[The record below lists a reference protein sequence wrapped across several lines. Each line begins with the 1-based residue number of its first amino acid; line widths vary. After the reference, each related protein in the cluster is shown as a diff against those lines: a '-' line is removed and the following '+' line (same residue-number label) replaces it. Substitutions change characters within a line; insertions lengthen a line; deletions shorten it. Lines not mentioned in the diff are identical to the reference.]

1 MNQSPE
7 LEPKTSTPSD
17 AEAQENNPLGTAPI
31 GKLLF
36 SLAVPAITA
45 QVVNMLYN
53 IVDRIYIGHIPE
65 IGTAALT
72 GVGITFPI
80 ITLISAFSS
89 LVAMG
94 GAPRASIAMGEG
106 NKKRAEQIL
115 GNCFTALLC
124 VSVILTAV
132 FLIFQQPILW
142 AFGASE
148 NTIGYA
154 TSYMNIYV
162 CGTIF
167 VQIALGMNMFITSQ
181 GFAKTSM
188 LTVVIGAALNIALD
202 PLFIFVFNMGVQG
215 AAIATVLSQAVSAT
229 WVLLFLLGKRTNLRI
244 KASCMVIQW
253 KILLPVF
260 ALGVSP
266 FIMQSTESLLS
277 VVLNTSLLRYGGDT
291 AVGAYTVIASI
302 MQVINL
308 PLQGL
313 TQGAQPITS
322 FNYGARNM
330 ARVRKSIRML
340 LTCTLTYSI
349 LFWLCIMLFP
359 QVFVGIFTSDPE
371 LMDTAVWAVRIFLFG
386 VFAFGAQTGFQ
397 QSFLALGQAKASLLL
412 ALLRKIVLLIPLI
425 YILPLLFTDKLLGV
439 FVAEP
444 IADILAASTT
454 TISFLLWARKNL
466 RDNKKPKKA

>member
-1 MNQSPE
+1 M
-7 LEPKTSTPSD
+7 
-17 AEAQENNPLGTAPI
+17 LGTAPI

-53 IVDRIYIGHIPE
+53 IVDRIYIGHIPD

-89 LVAMG
+89 LIAMG
-94 GAPRASIAMGEG
+94 GAPRASISMGEG
-106 NKKRAEQIL
+106 NKDRAERIL
-115 GNCFTALLC
+115 GNCFTTLL
-124 VSVILTAV
+124 VLSVVLTAI
-132 FLIFQQPILW
+132 FLIFQEPILW

-154 TSYMNIYV
+154 TDYMRIYV
-162 CGTIF
+162 CGTVF

-188 LTVVIGAALNIALD
+188 LTVIIGAALNIALD

-215 AAIATVLSQAVSAT
+215 AAIATVLSQAVSAI
-229 WVLLFLLGKRTNLRI
+229 WVLLFLLGKRTVLKI
-244 KASCMVIQW
+244 KLSCMAVQR
-253 KILLPVF
+253 KIILPVL

-330 ARVRKSIRML
+330 ERVRKSIRLL
-340 LTCTLTYSI
+340 LTCTLTYST
-349 LFWLCIMLFP
+349 LFWLCIMLIP

-397 QSFLALGQAKASLLL
+397 QSFLALGQAKVSLLL

-425 YILPLLFTDKLLGV
+425 YILPLLFTDKLFGV

-454 TISFLLWARKNL
+454 TVSFLLWARKNL
-466 RDNKKPKKA
+466 RDKNRQSA

>member
-1 MNQSPE
+1 MSQETHSVRENPRDDS
-7 LEPKTSTPSD
+7 
-17 AEAQENNPLGTAPI
+17 QENALGTAPI

-89 LVAMG
+89 LIAMG
-94 GAPRASIAMGEG
+94 GAPRASIAMGAHHRD
-106 NKKRAEQIL
+106 RAQRIM
-115 GNCFTALLC
+115 GNCFTALL
-124 VSVILTAV
+124 VLAAALTAV
-132 FLIFQQPILW
+132 FLLFQEPILW

-154 TSYMNIYV
+154 MEYMGIYV
-162 CGTIF
+162 CGTVF
-167 VQIALGMNMFITSQ
+167 VQISLGMNMFITSQ

-188 LTVVIGAALNIALD
+188 LTVVIGAVLNIALD
-202 PLFIFVFNMGVQG
+202 PVFIFAFDMGVRG
-215 AAIATVLSQAVSAT
+215 AAIATVLSQAVSAV
-229 WVLLFLLGKRTNLRI
+229 WVLLFLTGKRTTLRL
-244 KASCMVIQW
+244 QW
-253 KILLPVF
+253 KYMAIHWRILLPVL

-277 VVLNTSLLRYGGDT
+277 VVLNTSLLKYGGDV

-330 ARVRKSIRML
+330 DRVRKSVRLL
-340 LTCTLTYSI
+340 LTCCLAYSC
-349 LFWLCIMLFP
+349 LFWLLIMLVP
-359 QVFVGIFTSDPE
+359 QVFVGIFSSDPQ
-371 LMDTAVWAVRIFLFG
+371 LMETAVWAARIFLFG
-386 VFAFGAQTGFQ
+386 CFAFGAQTGFQ
-397 QSFLALGQAKASLLL
+397 QSFLALSQAKASLLL

-425 YILPLLFTDKLLGV
+425 YIIPLFMADKLLGV
-439 FVAEP
+439 FLAEP
-444 IADILAASTT
+444 VADILAATT
-454 TISFLLWARKNL
+454 TTVTFLLWARKNL
-466 RDNKKPKKA
+466 KDKTA

>member
-1 MNQSPE
+1 MEQTKQPE
-7 LEPKTSTPSD
+7 TP
-17 AEAQENNPLGTAPI
+17 QENQLGTAPI

-36 SLAVPAITA
+36 TLAVPAITA

-53 IVDRIYIGHIPE
+53 IVDRISIGHIPE

-89 LVAMG
+89 LIAMG
-94 GAPRASIAMGEG
+94 GAPRASIAMGAHHPE
-106 NKKRAEQIL
+106 RAEQIM
-115 GNCFTALLC
+115 GNCLTALLGL
-124 VSVILTAV
+124 SVVLTAL
-132 FLIFQQPILW
+132 FLLFLEPILW
-142 AFGASE
+142 AFGASS

-154 TSYMNIYV
+154 MEYMGVYV
-162 CGTIF
+162 WGTVF
-167 VQIALGMNMFITSQ
+167 VQISLGMNMFITSQ

-188 LTVVIGAALNIALD
+188 FTVVIGAALNIALD
-202 PLFIFVFNMGVQG
+202 PVFIFVFDLGVRG
-215 AAIATVLSQAVSAT
+215 AAIATVLSQAVSAV
-229 WVLLFLLGKRTNLRI
+229 WVMLFLTGRRTTLKVR
-244 KASCMVIQW
+244 ARCMVLRW
-253 KILLPVF
+253 KVLLPVL

-277 VVLNTSLLRYGGDT
+277 VVLNTSLLKYGGDV

-322 FNYGARNM
+322 FNYGAGNVD
-330 ARVRKSIRML
+330 RVRKSVRLL
-340 LTCTLTYSI
+340 LTCCLTYSC
-349 LFWLCIMLFP
+349 LFWLCMMLIP
-359 QVFVGIFTSDPE
+359 QVFIGIFSSDPE
-371 LMDTAVWAVRIFLFG
+371 LMDTAVWAARIFLFG
-386 VFAFGAQTGFQ
+386 CFAFGAQTGFQ
-397 QSFLALGQAKASLLL
+397 QSFLALGQAKVSLLL

-425 YILPLLFTDKLLGV
+425 YLLPLFFPDKLFGV

-454 TISFLLWARKNL
+454 TLSFLVFA
-466 RDNKKPKKA
+466 KKKLKDKPSPTL

>member
-17 AEAQENNPLGTAPI
+17 AEVQESNPLGTAPI

-277 VVLNTSLLRYGGDT
+277 VVLNTSLLRYGGDN

-330 ARVRKSIRML
+330 ARVRKSIRLL

-359 QVFVGIFTSDPE
+359 HVFVGIFTSDPE

-425 YILPLLFTDKLLGV
+425 YILPLLFADKLLGV
-439 FVAEP
+439 FIAEP

-466 RDNKKPKKA
+466 RDKKPKKA

>member
-1 MNQSPE
+1 MSQTETKAS
-7 LEPKTSTPSD
+7 S
-17 AEAQENNPLGTAPI
+17 QENALGTAPI

-89 LVAMG
+89 LIAMG
-94 GAPRASIAMGEG
+94 GAPRASIAMGAHHRE
-106 NKKRAEQIL
+106 RAERIM
-115 GNCFTALLC
+115 GNCFTALLGLA
-124 VSVILTAV
+124 VVLTAV
-132 FLIFQQPILW
+132 FLIFRKPILW

-154 TSYMNIYV
+154 QSYMTIYV
-162 CGTIF
+162 CGTVF
-167 VQIALGMNMFITSQ
+167 VQISLGMNMFITSQ
-181 GFAKTSM
+181 GFAKFSM
-188 LTVVIGAALNIALD
+188 LTVIIGAVLNIALD
-202 PLFIFVFNMGVQG
+202 PLFIFAFGMGVQG
-215 AAIATVLSQAVSAT
+215 AAIATVISQAVSAA
-229 WVLLFLLGKRTNLRI
+229 WVLLFLTGKRTVLRI
-244 KASCMVIQW
+244 RPKCMVIKW
-253 KILLPVF
+253 RILFPV
-260 ALGVSP
+260 LGLGISP

-330 ARVRKSIRML
+330 DRVRKSIRLL

-349 LFWLCIMLFP
+349 LFWLSIMLFP
-359 QVFVGIFTSDPE
+359 QVFLGIFTSDAQ
-371 LMDTAVWAVRIFLFG
+371 LMDTAIWAARIFLFG
-386 VFAFGAQTGFQ
+386 CFAFGAQTGFQ
-397 QSFLALGQAKASLLL
+397 QSFLALGQAKVSLVM

-425 YILPLLFTDKLLGV
+425 YILPLFFDDKLFGV

-454 TISFLLWARKNL
+454 TVCFLVFAKKNL
-466 RDNKKPKKA
+466 RDKKTTT

>member
-1 MNQSPE
+1 
-7 LEPKTSTPSD
+7 
-17 AEAQENNPLGTAPI
+17 
-31 GKLLF
+31 
-36 SLAVPAITA
+36 
-45 QVVNMLYN
+45 
-53 IVDRIYIGHIPE
+53 
-65 IGTAALT
+65 
-72 GVGITFPI
+72 
-80 ITLISAFSS
+80 
-89 LVAMG
+89 
-94 GAPRASIAMGEG
+94 
-106 NKKRAEQIL
+106 
-115 GNCFTALLC
+115 
-124 VSVILTAV
+124 
-132 FLIFQQPILW
+132 
-142 AFGASE
+142 
-148 NTIGYA
+148 
-154 TSYMNIYV
+154 
-162 CGTIF
+162 
-167 VQIALGMNMFITSQ
+167 
-181 GFAKTSM
+181 M

-466 RDNKKPKKA
+466 RDKKPKKA